1 MGFPRQGY
9 WSGSPFLSPGEIPNP
24 DIQPAPPDLPADSLP
39 PEPPGK
45 QSPNLGEPEAWCRGR
60 ADEAPGQPPNTG
72 NARVQAA
79 HGRTLSRAPP
89 GMGSAVTSGREHVP
103 GRGPC
108 LFTPQGRGPPPAHA
122 PEEGSPSCSRPWG
135 GVPHLFTP
143 PGEGSPVCSRPR
155 GGVPRLFTPQG
166 RGLPSVH
173 APWEGCPTCSHPRGG
188 VPRLLTPPGRGP
200 HLCTLPGRGLL
211 SAQKDT
217 GRGSQVPEP
226 GWV

>member
-24 DIQPAPPDLPADSLP
+24 HIQPAPPDLLADSLP

-60 ADEAPGQPPNTG
+60 ADEAPEQPPNTG

-89 GMGSAVTSGREHVP
+89 GMGSAVTSGREHAP

-108 LFTPQGRGPPPAHA
+108 LFTPPGRGPPPVHA
-122 PEEGSPSCSRPWG
+122 PEEGSPSCSRPG
-135 GVPHLFTP
+135 EGSPICSRPGEGSPICSRPRGEVPLLFTP
-143 PGEGSPVCSRPR
+143 PGR
-155 GGVPRLFTPQG
+155 GP
-166 RGLPSVH
+166 PSVH
-173 APWEGCPTCSHPRGG
+173 TPGGG

-200 HLCTLPGRGLL
+200 CLCTLPGRGLL

-217 GRGSQVPEP
+217 GPGSQVPEP